1 MKKKNYLISICIPT
15 LNSEKYLEK
24 AIKSVV
30 VQDYKHVQLIIID
43 GGSRDK
49 TLKIIKKYRKY
60 IHYWVSEKD
69 KGLYHAWNKALKIA
83 KGEIFTILCSD
94 DYYYKNTLSTV
105 NNYFTKY
112 SKINFLFGAARMGWG
127 VVHKYKPEKIK
138 WSFGFYTTT
147 TPAFFI
153 RTKDAKKIGGWSLKY
168 STSADYDF
176 FYKMLVKH
184 KMKGMIGK
192 KTEVFGYRRSG
203 GFSSK
208 VPYLKWL
215 NECSQIRIDNGQNR
229 AFVYFIHLIRII
241 KNFFKIFK

>member
-1 MKKKNYLISICIPT
+1 MKKNKHSISVCIPT

-24 AIKSVV
+24 AIKSVL
-30 VQDYKHVQLIIID
+30 VQDYKNIQLIIID
-43 GGSRDK
+43 GASDDK
-49 TLKIIKKYRKY
+49 TLKIIKKYKKY
-60 IHYWVSEKD
+60 IDYWVSEKD

-83 KGEIFTILCSD
+83 KGEIFTVLCSD
-94 DYYYKNTLSTV
+94 DYYFKNTFSIV
-105 NNYFTKY
+105 NKYFTKY
-112 SKINFLFGAARMGWG
+112 TKINFLFGAAKMGWG
-127 VVHKYKPEKIK
+127 VIHKYEPEKIK

-153 RTKDAKKIGGWSLKY
+153 KTKDAKKIGGWSLNYK
-168 STSADYDF
+168 TSADYDF

-203 GFSSK
+203 GLSSK

-215 NECSQIRIDNGQNR
+215 NECSRIRIDNGQNP
-229 AFVYFIHLIRII
+229 AFVYLIHLIRII
-241 KNFFKIFK
+241 KNFNRILN